1 MSVSIVKSYEL
12 LDKYSRRFN
21 YTTVFILL
29 LIMIAVNFLVMD
41 TGGIKYIFSHLM
53 YLPIVLFALVFG
65 TRGGV
70 PAAIAGGM
78 LLGPTVPIDTM
89 TGEVQETINWVYRM
103 GFFLLIGTTV
113 GLASDAIRAYIRDL
127 RWDSRHDSASE
138 LANRYALEE
147 DINALQKKSH
157 KRNFKHCLAII
168 CLSNSKEIDNNFG
181 VNALDIIIIQ
191 AAKRIQTVAPASSM
205 VYRTGIDQLCLLM
218 YENTTLGIDKL
229 CKQLRQYFQEPFQF
243 NTLSLHG
250 DIQIGVVKFEKII
263 QPPVYYLQKASAAA
277 QQAQL
282 SNVPYVIR
290 ELDHKSD
297 INITENIELLGSLKE
312 ALDTQQLRLYYQPK
326 VNLSTGTIMH
336 AEALMRWQHPL
347 LGYIPPA
354 KFIPRAERSTLI
366 DKLTEFAID
375 NALGQMLSW
384 KQDGID
390 IKVAVNISVQ
400 NLTQPRFVFQVMS
413 LLEKHGLNGS
423 HLELELTEN
432 SLMFN
437 MELAVQVLS
446 RLTRL
451 GIVVSIDDFGTGYS
465 SLQYLQK
472 LPISIIK
479 IDQSFVLNLPR
490 EDGSKY
496 IVDAA
501 INLAHKLGMQVV
513 AEGVE
518 DAESLQILRDMG
530 CDFAQGYFISRPV
543 PTDEFSRWYHAC
555 QGIYQI
561 DSEHETVKT

>member
-1 MSVSIVKSYEL
+1 MSIVKRYEL
-12 LDKYSRRFN
+12 LDKYSRRFH

-29 LIMIAVNFLVMD
+29 LIMIAVNLIVMG

-53 YLPIVLFALVFG
+53 YLPIVLFALVLG

-89 TGEVQETINWVYRM
+89 TREVQETINWVYRM

-127 RWDSRHDSASE
+127 RWASRHDSASN
-138 LANRYALEE
+138 LANRFALEE
-147 DINALQKKSH
+147 DIKALQKKSH
-157 KRNFKHCLAII
+157 KRKYHHCLAII
-168 CLSNSKEIDNNFG
+168 CLSNSKEIDTNFG

-191 AAKRIQTVAPASSM
+191 AARRIQTVAPASSM

-218 YENTTLGIDKL
+218 YENTTLGIDSL
-229 CKQLRQYFQEPFQF
+229 CKQLRQFFQEPFRF

-250 DIQIGVVKFEKII
+250 DIQIGAVKFEKII
-263 QPPVYYLQKASAAA
+263 QSPVYYLQKASVAA
-277 QQAQL
+277 QQAQI
-282 SNVPYVIR
+282 SNVPFVIR

-326 VNLSTGTIMH
+326 VNLSSGTIMH

-375 NALGQMLSW
+375 NALGQMLTW

-413 LLEKHGLNGS
+413 LLEKHGLDGS
-423 HLELELTEN
+423 QLELELTEN
-432 SLMFN
+432 SLMYN

-446 RLTRL
+446 RLTKL

-479 IDQSFVLNLPR
+479 IDQSFILNLPT

-518 DAESLQILRDMG
+518 DAESMQILRDMG

-543 PTDEFSRWYHAC
+543 PTHEFSRWYHAC
-555 QGIYQI
+555 QGIFQI
-561 DSEHETVKT
+561 ASEHETVKKN